1 MRRIGGGRFALVVLL
16 VALATGTRA
25 DVTEPSG
32 DARID
37 ARAWLDAYRA
47 ADEAGRERLLRRWA
61 AAEGTCATLL
71 RRCHPRDR
79 VAVETLLADQWR
91 KGRLSPADRAG
102 IVRIAV
108 TPRIVERDGG
118 DAVRGRRELVL
129 RAERR
134 FPFPPGT
141 WLEWSYDIAI
151 GARPLRVDPAG
162 GNSRDWE
169 GDGPLDVGSLGSG
182 GHLGTPSARALIEVR
197 EIVAGKVA
205 WRHTWEVGP
214 TRLSPLPPPGR

>member
-1 MRRIGGGRFALVVLL
+1 MRRIGGRRFALVALL

-25 DVTEPSG
+25 DVSEPSG

-37 ARAWLDAYRA
+37 VRAWLDAYRA
-47 ADEAGRERLLRRWA
+47 ADEAGRERLRQRWA

-71 RRCHPRDR
+71 RRCHPADR
-79 VAVETLLADQWR
+79 AAVEALLADLWR
-91 KGRLSPADRAG
+91 QGRLSPGDRAA

-118 DAVRGRRELVL
+118 DAVRGHRELVL

-134 FPFPPGT
+134 FPFPPET
-141 WLEWSYDIAI
+141 WLEWSYDIAV
-151 GARPLRVDPAG
+151 GGRPLRVDPAG
-162 GNSRDWE
+162 GNSCDWE
-169 GDGPLDVGSLGSG
+169 GAGPLDIGSFGGSG
-182 GHLGTPSARALIEVR
+182 HPGTPAAQALIEVR
-197 EIVAGKVA
+197 EVVAGKVA

-214 TRLSPLPPPGR
+214 TRLSPLPPGR